1 MIGVSIMSDCI
12 LRIEKL
18 TNGYEVE
25 IADPKIV
32 AENAKPK
39 SNWQDPW
46 KGYAFKSAEEVAT
59 FVGATL
65 DKLAPPSADDE
76 FSAAFKEATTED
88 D

>member
-1 MIGVSIMSDCI
+1 MSESV

-25 IADPKIV
+25 IRDPKIV

-46 KGYAFKSAEEVAT
+46 KGYAFKTAEETAA
-59 FVGATL
+59 FVGAVL
-65 DKLAPPSADDE
+65 DKLAPPDAGDE
-76 FSAAFKEATTED
+76 FAAAFNEATAED
-88 D
+88 ATQS

>member
-1 MIGVSIMSDCI
+1 MYGAPIMSDCI
-12 LRIEKL
+12 LRVEKL

-25 IADPKIV
+25 ISDPNIV

-46 KGYAFKSAEEVAT
+46 KGYAFKTPEEVAA
-59 FVGATL
+59 FVGAVL
-65 DKLAPPSADDE
+65 GKLAPPSSDDE
-76 FSAAFKEATTED
+76 FAAAFKAATKED